1 LAKVQTYS
9 VQKSLTNSF
18 LKSNKSIKHFLLKTL
33 LQQIV
38 YYLFYLPTFGLKLS
52 DMPLDELYENAQGLL
67 QAKTFNTMKL
77 ITEASAEKLRGGF
90 YTPEPIAEFIL
101 RWGVNGSNDFDILE
115 PSCGDGVFL
124 EQLALHNFQFSTI
137 TAVELDEVE
146 ASKAEKIDL
155 KNKQIINSDF
165 HTYCNNTHKRFD
177 LVIGNPPYIRFQFF
191 DRLQQAEA
199 GDIFIRAGLT
209 YSKLTNAWVS
219 FVVGSSLLLKDKG
232 GKIGFVLPAEIL
244 QVSFAQQLRN
254 FLARFYNKINIISFE
269 KLVFPDIQQEVVLL
283 LCEKNNTNS
292 HNIEHIEL
300 RDASELKSLDV
311 ARLKSPEKKIDFK
324 SNKWTFYFLEQ
335 EEIDFLEQIAKAK
348 KIPTI
353 GNFAN
358 VEVGI
363 TTGSNDFF
371 TVPLSTVDE
380 YNLHEYAKPMVGR
393 SVQVNSVI
401 FSKRD
406 WENNRNSA
414 ARAHLLVL
422 PDSKNLNSKNGAV
435 RYIAH
440 GESLGI
446 HKGYK
451 TGIRNDWFVVPSL
464 KISDAL
470 FIRRNNLYPK
480 LIINQA
486 GAYTTDTMHR
496 VFLKS
501 GTNLKAFTAS
511 YYNSLSLAFTEVSGR
526 SHGGGVLEL
535 MPNEAERVLLPYHND
550 NAALLP
556 QIDKLVRS
564 KTDIE
569 EIMKLTNQIIL
580 KEHFGLTQNEIKMAH
595 SIWKKLSSR
604 RLNRGK

>member
-1 LAKVQTYS
+1 
-9 VQKSLTNSF
+9 
-18 LKSNKSIKHFLLKTL
+18 
-33 LQQIV
+33 
-38 YYLFYLPTFGLKLS
+38 
-52 DMPLDELYENAQGLL
+52 
-67 QAKTFNTMKL
+67 MKL
-77 ITEASAEKLRGGF
+77 ITEATAEKLRGGF
-90 YTPEPIAEFIL
+90 YTPEPIAEFVL
-101 RWGVNGSNDFDILE
+101 RWGINGSTDFDILE

-124 EQLALHNFQFSTI
+124 EQLQKHKLKYKSI
-137 TAVELDEVE
+137 TGIELDPEE
-146 ASKAEKIDL
+146 AEKSTQINL
-155 KNKQIINSDF
+155 KNKLIINDDF

-177 LVIGNPPYIRFQFF
+177 LVVGNPPYIRYQFF
-191 DRLQQAEA
+191 DRKQQIEA
-199 GDIFIRAGLT
+199 GDIFIKAGLT

-232 GKIGFVLPAEIL
+232 GRIGFVLPAEIL

-254 FLARFYNKINIISFE
+254 FLAHFYNKINIISFE

-283 LCEKNNTNS
+283 LCEKNETKT

-300 RDASELKSLDV
+300 RDASELKTLDV
-311 ARLKSPEKKIDFK
+311 ARLKSPQKKIDFK

-335 EEIDFLEQIAKAK
+335 DEIDFLENIATRRN
-348 KIPTI
+348 IPTLEK
-353 GNFAN
+353 FAR

-371 TVPLSTVDE
+371 TVPLTTVEE
-380 YNLHEYAKPMVGR
+380 YSLQDYARPMVGR

-401 FSKRD
+401 FTGKD
-406 WENNRNSA
+406 WEKNKLSKA
-414 ARAHLLVL
+414 KAHLLVF
-422 PDSKNLNSKNGAV
+422 PERKNLNRKNGAV
-435 RYIAH
+435 KYIEY

-451 TGIRNDWFVVPSL
+451 TGIRDDWFVVPSL

-470 FIRRNNLYPK
+470 FIRRNNLYPR

-486 GAYTTDTMHR
+486 EAYTTDTMHR
-496 VFLKS
+496 VFVKAS
-501 GTNLKAFTAS
+501 TNIKALTAS

-535 MPNEAERVLLPYHND
+535 MPNEAERVLLPYHED
-550 NAALLP
+550 NSSLLLT
-556 QIDKLVRS
+556 IDKLIRK

-569 EIMKLTNQIIL
+569 EILKLTNQVIL
-580 KEHFGLTQNEIKMAH
+580 KEHYGLTQKEIKLAH